1 MAEVSIVINKKTY
14 VVGCAD
20 GQEARVLELARLF
33 NDHVDMVLA
42 DVGTIGEV
50 RLFLMAGLLMSD
62 EMQEL
67 KSQLLEAKSNQSRAQ
82 AQAQELERRA
92 GLALSD
98 AAFRVEKL
106 VDSL

>member
-1 MAEVSIVINKKTY
+1 MAEVSIVINRKTY
-14 VVGCAD
+14 TVGCAD
-20 GQEARVLELARLF
+20 GQESRVLELARQF

-67 KSQLLEAKSNQSRAQ
+67 KTQLSEAKSLHSRAQ

-92 GLALSD
+92 ALALSD
-98 AAFRVEKL
+98 AAFRIEKL
-106 VDSL
+106 VETI

>member
-1 MAEVSIVINKKTY
+1 
-14 VVGCAD
+14 
-20 GQEARVLELARLF
+20 
-33 NDHVDMVLA
+33 
-42 DVGTIGEV
+42 
-50 RLFLMAGLLMSD
+50 LMSD

-67 KSQLLEAKSNQSRAQ
+67 KSQLLEVKSNQSRAQ

-98 AAFRVEKL
+98 AAFRIEKL